1 MILEIV
7 QGCTY
12 RYILPCIGKY
22 KPINTQY
29 TLAWDKLQVLLRKIN
44 PMFIFILRKYRENFV
59 FLDLNIK

>member
-1 MILEIV
+1 MILEIA
-7 QGCTY
+7 QSCTY
-12 RYILPCIGKY
+12 RYILPCIGTY

-29 TLAWDKLQVLLRKIN
+29 TPAWGTLQALLRKIN